1 MVNRALI
8 IAGFT
13 IVTCMAAMFAVP
25 SWSGSPKTATPLAS
39 AAATPVIASAL
50 MKMAKQTPT
59 SIPQT
64 RPLRTK
70 SGATLPIP
78 IEQAL
83 KKGVLIVISKPSQ
96 QMYVFKDGDLW
107 SSSPVSTGKKGKET
121 PSGVFPILQKRRHH
135 RSNLYSNAPMPYMQ
149 RMTWDGIAIHEGK
162 LPGYPASH
170 GCIRIP
176 RAFASALFKLS
187 SKDTTTVVVTDNA
200 LGNATDARRLA
211 LKIPM
216 PTAGRNGKLI
226 QGTQPKL
233 AELEVPPAADAALEG
248 RVAARVIE
256 RRQPTGQTQT
266 IQLIAAGSARAA
278 EAHWTKITSRFPVL
292 SGYEKKVIPAVV
304 NSRKVYRLRVTG
316 PAANATCDS
325 MRKAGAACFPVK

>member
-1 MVNRALI
+1 
-8 IAGFT
+8 
-13 IVTCMAAMFAVP
+13 MAAMFAVP
-25 SWSGSPKTATPLAS
+25 SWSGSPTTATPSAS
-39 AAATPVIASAL
+39 TAATPVIASAL
-50 MKMAKQTPT
+50 MKMATQTPT

-78 IEQAL
+78 IEQTL

-107 SSSPVSTGKKGKET
+107 NSSPVSTGKKGKET

-170 GCIRIP
+170 GCIRLP
-176 RAFASALFKLS
+176 RDFASALFKLS
-187 SKDTTTVVVTDNA
+187 SKDTTTVVVTDSA
-200 LGNATDARRLA
+200 LTVARDARRLA
-211 LKIPM
+211 LRIPM
-216 PTAGRNGKLI
+216 PKAGKNGKLI
-226 QGTQPKL
+226 QAAQPKL
-233 AELEVPPAADAALEG
+233 ADLGAPTPTATDPALEG

-256 RRQPTGQTQT
+256 RRPPSGPTQT
-266 IQLIAAGSARAA
+266 IQLIAAGSAAAA
-278 EAHWTKITSRFPVL
+278 EAHWTKIKSRFPQL

-316 PAANATCDS
+316 PAAKATCNTL
-325 MRKAGAACFPVK
+325 RKAGSACFPVK